1 MLAAFRGL
9 IDRRSDLP
17 ALRPEEF
24 FAPGTHPWL
33 PRAAKVCVLL
43 LLPAREWPG
52 DRTVLALDAAALLE
66 ERAGVMLDWAAG
78 IRQSGAVLLF
88 VKPWALDAK
97 TWRRTWW
104 RPGPE
109 DLDALRGLAPGGRE
123 MAARKRMRLI
133 ERERGRIR

>member
-1 MLAAFRGL
+1 MAFRGL

-17 ALRPEEF
+17 VVRPEEF
-24 FAPGTHPWL
+24 FAPGTYPWL
-33 PRAAKVCVLL
+33 PRAAKVYALL

-52 DRTVLALDAAALLE
+52 DRTMLAFDAAALLE

-78 IRQSGAVLLF
+78 IRNSGAVWLF

-104 RPGPE
+104 RPKPE
-109 DLDALRGLAPGGRE
+109 DLEALRGLAPGGKGNGGAE
-123 MAARKRMRLI
+123 AGAAD
-133 ERERGRIR
+133 